1 MSEQAEKL
9 LAQWENQHI
18 EVVPRSDRKDQAQRL
33 ALRCREDAA
42 KGGISSKDLVDIHA
56 NADAG
61 PRQSGHD
68 QPPFSALSIIHRG
81 SGSLSELNSNQA
93 SPACAGLR
101 ASPAVGPCAWAAK
114 PIGLT

>member
-68 QPPFSALSIIHRG
+68 QPPVF
-81 SGSLSELNSNQA
+81 
-93 SPACAGLR
+93 
-101 ASPAVGPCAWAAK
+101 GPLDNPPRK
-114 PIGLT
+114 RQPFRTQL